1 MYFEQNCEYVITP
14 QRNDCL
20 GEKAL
25 KSIVFLEVAFME
37 HRFLHVFEMLEGWSW
52 PACRWVVSRYGHR
65 PWSSMGRRWS
75 SMGRRWSSMG
85 RLWSLIGR
93 RWVVDGRRWV
103 VDGHQQLLES
113 GVTVGPSQP
122 TPRNE
127 TPPISPSLC

>member
-1 MYFEQNCEYVITP
+1 
-14 QRNDCL
+14 
-20 GEKAL
+20 
-25 KSIVFLEVAFME
+25 ME
-37 HRFLHVFEMLEGWSW
+37 HRFLHVFEMLEGWPW
-52 PACRWVVSRYGHR
+52 PACRWVVRRHGHR
-65 PWSSMGRRWS
+65 PWSSIGRRWS

-127 TPPISPSLC
+127 TPPYIYIYELLNKPPCITVCLAGTSLH